1 MSLHVKKGDTVVVL
15 TGKDS
20 GKKGKVLEVN
30 PSAERVVVEG
40 VNIATKHKKPKS
52 QQDIGG
58 IVKKEAPIHVSNVM
72 VVCPKC
78 NKATRTGSAK
88 IADGDKQIKVRICK
102 KCGAE
107 IKTVDSSK

>member
-1 MSLHVKKGDTVVVL
+1 MSLNIKKGDTVVVL

-40 VNIATKHKKPKS
+40 VNVATKHKKPRNQK
-52 QQDIGG
+52 DIGG

-78 NKATRTGSAK
+78 NKATRTGNAK
-88 IADGDKQIKVRICK
+88 VADGDKEIKVRICK
-102 KCGAE
+102 KCGAQ
-107 IKTVDSSK
+107 IKTVDTSK